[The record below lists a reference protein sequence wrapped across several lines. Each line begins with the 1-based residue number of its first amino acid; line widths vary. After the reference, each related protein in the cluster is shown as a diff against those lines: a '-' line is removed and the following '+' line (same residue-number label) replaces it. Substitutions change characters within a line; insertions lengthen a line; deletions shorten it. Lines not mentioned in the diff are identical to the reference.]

1 MTFHEPVRLKD
12 FGSRKLLSE
21 HCAKVIA
28 DGMGATLAGRE
39 ATPIDTPPATAQMAP
54 SVAAQ

>member
-28 DGMGATLAGRE
+28 DGMGAMLAGRE
-39 ATPIDTPPATAQMAP
+39 APPAVPPVPALSVQQ
-54 SVAAQ
+54 VAAQ

>member
-21 HCAKVIA
+21 HCAKIIA
-28 DGMGATLAGRE
+28 AGMGAMLAGRE
-39 ATPIDTPPATAQMAP
+39 AAPIDPPPPAL
-54 SVAAQ
+54 AAQ